1 MMLVRVAGLVVL
13 ILMVAR
19 PVAAQEPTAISFED
33 INPVEAAID
42 ADHPDQCNHIGW
54 ALLFSEEVPETDTA
68 IAHHASCHTDAGIVL
83 FGGCFEPVL
92 NDADNPPVDPTLF
105 GKIHIFCTVTVFAA
119 AEDAEILVDPA
130 DFVLI
135 NDDRREVTVDLV
147 TLGKLPEG
155 MRLDPVTLSF
165 ADVAGGWIVFVTEE
179 ALAEPFLLA
188 WDTPTSGPLTLAAIV
203 VDRLDTLPD
212 E

>member
-1 MMLVRVAGLVVL
+1 MMLWRASGLVVL
-13 ILMVAR
+13 IIMVAR

-42 ADHPDQCNHIGW
+42 ADNPDQCDDIGW
-54 ALLFSEEVPETDTA
+54 ALLSEEVPETDTE
-68 IAHHASCHTDAGIVL
+68 IAHHASCHTDAGMVL
-83 FGGCFEPVL
+83 FGGCFEPVM
-92 NDADNPPVDPTLF
+92 NDADNPPVDPALF

-119 AEDAEILVDPA
+119 TEGTEILVGPA

-135 NDDRREVTVDLV
+135 NEDRRELTVDLA
-147 TLGKLPEG
+147 TLEKLPEG

-165 ADVAGGWIVFVTEE
+165 EDVAGGWIVFVSEE